1 MIINFIHFIDFGY
14 YYLYKSIDPNAIDI
28 GNMLQKPSAEHLFGT
43 DELGRDYFIR
53 VLNGA
58 KISLIVGVS
67 IDPNAIDIGNMLQ
80 KPSAEHLFGTDELG
94 RDYFI
99 RVLNGAKISLIVG
112 VLAMATSVVIGVT
125 LGIISGY
132 FGGLV
137 DSIIMRTVDV
147 FCLSLIVGVLAM
159 ATSVVIG
166 VTLGIISGYF
176 GGLVDSIIMR
186 TVDVFCSVPW
196 IIMVTVVS
204 LIFKKGLFSIILV
217 IGLFSWMEI
226 ARLVRSETMS
236 AKNREYVQ
244 YAELIGVPKWT
255 IMTKHIL
262 PSIYPLIITSA
273 TSAIANAIMVE
284 SAMSFLG
291 IGIQAPMASWG
302 SLLQTAQTNL
312 AKAPYMAFIPG
323 ILIVLTICSFNK
335 LGDLLRIYVE
345 PRISQEE
352 E

>member
-1 MIINFIHFIDFGY
+1 MNNRRFENVKRIFCNDRATQLSLIFLVLVIVSSIVVAM
-14 YYLYKSIDPNAIDI
+14 LPIDPNAIDI
-28 GNMLQKPSAEHLFGT
+28 GNMLQEPSLSHIFGT

-58 KISLIVGVS
+58 KV
-67 IDPNAIDIGNMLQ
+67 
-80 KPSAEHLFGTDELG
+80 
-94 RDYFI
+94 
-99 RVLNGAKISLIVG
+99 
-112 VLAMATSVVIGVT
+112 
-125 LGIISGY
+125 
-132 FGGLV
+132 
-137 DSIIMRTVDV
+137 
-147 FCLSLIVGVLAM
+147 SLIVGVLAM

-335 LGDLLRIYVE
+335 LGDLLRIYV
-345 PRISQEE
+345 
-352 E
+352 

>member
-1 MIINFIHFIDFGY
+1 MNNRRFENVKRIFCNDRATQLSLIFLVLVIVSSIVVAM
-14 YYLYKSIDPNAIDI
+14 LPIDPNAIDI
-28 GNMLQKPSAEHLFGT
+28 GNMLQEPSLSHIFGT

-58 KISLIVGVS
+58 KV
-67 IDPNAIDIGNMLQ
+67 
-80 KPSAEHLFGTDELG
+80 
-94 RDYFI
+94 
-99 RVLNGAKISLIVG
+99 
-112 VLAMATSVVIGVT
+112 
-125 LGIISGY
+125 
-132 FGGLV
+132 
-137 DSIIMRTVDV
+137 
-147 FCLSLIVGVLAM
+147 SLIVGVLAM

-345 PRISQEE
+345 PKISQEE